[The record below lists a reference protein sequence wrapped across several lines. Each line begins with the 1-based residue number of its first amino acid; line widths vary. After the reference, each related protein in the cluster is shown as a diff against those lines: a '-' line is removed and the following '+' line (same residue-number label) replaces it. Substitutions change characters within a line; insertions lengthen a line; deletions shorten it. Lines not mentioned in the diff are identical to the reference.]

1 MSTIGVDIGGT
12 KIAAGVVD
20 ESGAVLARTR
30 RTTPATDPEAIED
43 AVADAVAE
51 LRAEHDVTGVG
62 VAAAGYIDASRST
75 VVFAPNLAW
84 RHEPLREEVEKRVD
98 LPVVV
103 ENDANAAAWG
113 EFVHGGGRS
122 ARDMVLLTVGTGLGG
137 GIVLDGE
144 LVRGTGGMAAEV
156 GHLRV
161 VPDGQ
166 QCGCGRTG
174 CWEQYGSGQALVRW
188 ARSLAATDPARA
200 GRLLELA
207 GGDPAEVTGPHV
219 TAAAEEGD
227 EASVELV
234 ATLGRWLGEGAA
246 SLAAV
251 LDPGTILVGGGVSSA
266 GALLL
271 DPMRRAFA
279 GALTASQ
286 HRDLPR
292 IDRAEL
298 GNDAG
303 MVGVAHLADRA

>member
-12 KIAAGVVD
+12 KIAAGVVEAD
-20 ESGAVLARTR
+20 GTVAARTR
-30 RTTPATDPEAIED
+30 RVTPATDPEAIED

-51 LRAEHDVTGVG
+51 LRAEHDVTAVG

-84 RHEPLREEVEKRVD
+84 RHEPLREEVEKRVE

-113 EFVHGGGRS
+113 EFVHGGGQGT
-122 ARDMVLLTVGTGLGG
+122 RDMLLLTVGTGLGG
-137 GIVLDGE
+137 GVVLDGE
-144 LVRGTGGMAAEV
+144 LVRGTGGMGAEV

-161 VPDGQ
+161 VPDGH

-174 CWEQYGSGQALVRW
+174 CFEQYGSGQALVRW
-188 ARSLAATDPARA
+188 ARALAGTDPTGAA
-200 GRLLELA
+200 RLLELA
-207 GGDPAEVTGPHV
+207 GGDPGAVTGPHV
-219 TAAAEEGD
+219 TRAAEEGD
-227 EASVELV
+227 EAALALV

-251 LDPGTILVGGGVSSA
+251 LDPGLVLVGGGVSSA
-266 GALLL
+266 GDMLLA
-271 DPMRRAFA
+271 PMRRAFA
-279 GALTASQ
+279 GALTAAQ
-286 HRDLPR
+286 HRELAR
-292 IDRAEL
+292 IEPAVL

-303 MVGVAHLADRA
+303 MVGVAHLAARG

>member
-20 ESGAVLARTR
+20 DHGAVLARTR
-30 RTTPATDPEAIED
+30 RDTPATDPEAIED

-51 LRAEHDVTGVG
+51 LRAEHDVTAVG
-62 VAAAGYIDASRST
+62 VAAAGYVDATRSV
-75 VVFAPNLAW
+75 VVFAPNLSW
-84 RHEPLREEVEKRVD
+84 RHEPLREEVEKRVG

-113 EFVHGGGRS
+113 EFTHGGGKGS
-122 ARDMVLLTVGTGLGG
+122 RDMVLLTVGTGLGG

-161 VPDGQ
+161 VPDGH

-174 CWEQYGSGQALVRW
+174 CWEQYGSGSALVRW
-188 ARSLAATDPARA
+188 ARALARTEPVAAA
-200 GRLLELA
+200 RLLELS
-207 GGDPAEVTGPHV
+207 GGDPAAVMGVHV
-219 TAAAEEGD
+219 TQAAEEGD
-227 EASVELV
+227 VAAVRLV

-251 LDPGTILVGGGVSSA
+251 LDPGLVLVGGGVSEA
-266 GALLL
+266 GDLLL
-271 DPMRRAFA
+271 EPMREAFA
-279 GALTASQ
+279 GALTAAM
-286 HRDLPR
+286 HRDLAR
-292 IDRAEL
+292 IDAAVL

-303 MVGVAHLADRA
+303 MVGVAALAARP